1 MADIFEFLDNSTRSD
16 SNQTADV
23 NWTISTAT
31 RLKQSVPVIALF
43 GVSYFLIFAL
53 CLVGNTLVCF
63 VVIKIPRMRTVT
75 NYFILNL
82 AVSDLLVGIFCMPF
96 TLVDNIVLGWPF
108 GDAMCRLV
116 PFMQTTSVIAS
127 VFTLLAIAVD
137 RFYAVVLP
145 MKPKLTVSQM
155 AKAVTAIW
163 VFAVSISLPLIIFN
177 HDKEYPDQVGNV
189 VYLVHHCQ
197 EQFPGVDVSKYY
209 SLSLFV
215 LCYLVPLGIILV
227 LYVLIG
233 HRIWFKATPGGQK
246 ASMEAQNI
254 ALQKKRKVVKMLI
267 VVVVVFAL
275 FWLPLHTTLLLND
288 FVVQLTDVQ
297 KQIMYIYIFPIA
309 HWLSYFNSSVNPIIY
324 GYFNPNFRD
333 AFKSL
338 FSRKDGKGSASTA
351 QSRISRCS

>member
-1 MADIFEFLDNSTRSD
+1 MADIFEFVENSTRSD
-16 SNQTADV
+16 NNQSSNI
-23 NWTISTAT
+23 NWTVSTAT

-53 CLVGNTLVCF
+53 CVVGNTLVCF

-108 GDAMCRLV
+108 GDVMCRLV

-145 MKPKLTVSQM
+145 TKPKLSVSQM
-155 AKAVTAIW
+155 VKAVTTIW
-163 VFAVSISLPLIIFN
+163 VFALSVSLPLIIFK
-177 HDKEYPDQVGNV
+177 HDTEYPDPEGDVIF
-189 VYLVHHCQ
+189 LVHYCD
-197 EQFPGVDVSKYY
+197 EQWPAGDVSKYY
-209 SLSLFV
+209 SLSLFI
-215 LCYLVPLGIILV
+215 LSYLVPLGIILV

-233 HRIWFKATPGGQK
+233 HRIWFKATPGVQK

-288 FVVQLTDVQ
+288 FVQLSYLQRQV
-297 KQIMYIYIFPIA
+297 MYIYIFPIA

-333 AFKSL
+333 GFKSL
-338 FSRKDGKGSASTA
+338 FTRKGGNGAALAA